1 ENCPPAA
8 INWPGAP
15 SSMIWPPSTTNTL
28 SAIITV
34 ESRWAIINEV
44 RRPKSSSSP
53 CCTTASVGAS
63 NDDVASSRINT
74 LGLATTARAKEI
86 NWRCPADIRRSE
98 EHTSELQSRFD
109 LVCSLLLE
117 KKNK

>member
-1 ENCPPAA
+1 RMSLYLISFSLPLQLQ
-8 INWPGAP
+8 
-15 SSMIWPPSTTNTL
+15 SYTL
-28 SAIITV
+28 SLHDALPIL
-34 ESRWAIINEV
+34 NEV

-74 LGLATTARAKEI
+74 LGLAKNARAKEI